1 LFAEDLKLLKQKIYG
16 LASSWQNQNKMLSE
30 RTEEIGKIIVNSAFK
45 VHKQLGPGLLER
57 VYEVCLAHEINKAG
71 LEVKRQVDVPI
82 VYDGIEFSEGL
93 RLDLLIEDSVIIEI
107 KAVEQ
112 MNPVWEAQIISQL
125 KLLNKDLGFLINFNV
140 PLIKSGIRRFIN
152 TKRVF

>member
-1 LFAEDLKLLKQKIYG
+1 MIT
-16 LASSWQNQNKMLSE
+16 E
-30 RTEEIGKIIVNSAFK
+30 RTEAFAKIVVNSAFK
-45 VHKQLGPGLLER
+45 VHKELGPGLLER
-57 VYEVCLAHEINKAG
+57 VYEVCLAHEISKAG
-71 LEVKRQVDVPI
+71 LAVKRQIDIPI

-93 RLDLLIEDSVIIEI
+93 RLDLLVEDSIIIEV

-112 MNPVWEAQIISQL
+112 VNSVWEAQIISHL

-152 TKRVF
+152 TKKYY

>member
-1 LFAEDLKLLKQKIYG
+1 
-16 LASSWQNQNKMLSE
+16 MLSE
-30 RTEEIGKIIVNSAFK
+30 RTEEIGKIVVNSAFK

-57 VYEVCLAHEINKAG
+57 VYEVCLAHEITKAG
-71 LEVKRQVDVPI
+71 LDVKRQVDIPI
-82 VYDGIEFSEGL
+82 FYDGIEFEEGL
-93 RLDLLIEDSVIIEI
+93 RLDLLIEDSIIIEI

-112 MNPVWEAQIISQL
+112 INPVWEAQIISQL

>member
-1 LFAEDLKLLKQKIYG
+1 
-16 LASSWQNQNKMLSE
+16 MLSE
-30 RTEEIGKIIVNSAFK
+30 RTEEIGKTIVNAAFK

-57 VYEVCLAHEINKAG
+57 VYEVCLAHEITKAG
-71 LEVKRQVDVPI
+71 LDVKRQVDIPI
-82 VYDGIEFSEGL
+82 FYDGIEFSEGL
-93 RLDLLIEDSVIIEI
+93 RLDLLIEDSIIIEI

-112 MNPVWEAQIISQL
+112 INPVWEAQIISQL
-125 KLLNKDLGFLINFNV
+125 KLLNKDLGYLINFNV

>member
-1 LFAEDLKLLKQKIYG
+1 MCLRGKPIKNMPL
-16 LASSWQNQNKMLSE
+16 E

-57 VYEVCLAHEINKAG
+57 VYEVCLAHEISKTG
-71 LEVKRQVDVPI
+71 LDVKRQVEIPI

-93 RLDLLIEDSVIIEI
+93 RLDLLIEDSIIIEI

-112 MNPVWEAQIISQL
+112 VNPVWHAQIISHL
-125 KLLNKDLGFLINFNV
+125 KLSNKDLGFLINFNV
-140 PLIKSGIRRFIN
+140 PLIKSGIKRFIN
-152 TKRVF
+152 TNKLY

>member
-1 LFAEDLKLLKQKIYG
+1 MAKPKK
-16 LASSWQNQNKMLSE
+16 NMLSE
-30 RTEEIGKIIVNSAFK
+30 RTEEIGKIIVNAAFK
-45 VHKQLGPGLLER
+45 VHKQLGSGLLER
-57 VYEVCLAHEINKAG
+57 VYEVCLAHEIVKAG
-71 LEVKRQVDVPI
+71 LDVKRQVDVPI
-82 VYDGIEFSEGL
+82 FYDGIEFSEGL
-93 RLDLLIEDSVIIEI
+93 RLDLLIEDSIIIEI

-112 MNPVWEAQIISQL
+112 INPVWEAQIISQL